1 MPLPITV
8 SGVDP
13 ALRKAALERA
23 GLVRAGLTLPEWL
36 EGPLN
41 SGADEVIQR
50 PDSIDFRA

>member
-41 SGADEVIQR
+41 SGADEEIQR
-50 PDSIDFRA
+50 PDSMDFRA